1 MWTRAP
7 RHTGV
12 AAAAHGPDME
22 FDANAARAYIRGVRW
37 QFARTMPQWPHE
49 YTVRDWCLELEPEF
63 IAFVALIRRTGTA
76 KPWPPEASTPRY
88 RNTYLELDGREYW
101 TMGSPIPA
109 TTVINR
115 AHLARPPARRRS
127 IERPITNRRTSR
139 LSHLSHWGREGLA
152 RMTRSLR
159 LPRARISGGT
169 RLTESSPR
177 GPAVGSPAAAAAGT
191 DTIQEACAS
200 Q

>member
-22 FDANAARAYIRGVRW
+22 FDAKAARAYIRGVRW

-63 IAFVALIRRTGTA
+63 IAFAALIRRDGTS
-76 KPWPPEASTPRY
+76 KPWPPEAGTPRY

-115 AHLARPPARRRS
+115 AHLARPPRGADRLNDRS
-127 IERPITNRRTSR
+127 AIGEPP
-139 LSHLSHWGREGLA
+139 GRAISVIGPG
-152 RMTRSLR
+152 RDW
-159 LPRARISGGT
+159 PR
-169 RLTESSPR
+169 
-177 GPAVGSPAAAAAGT
+177 
-191 DTIQEACAS
+191 
-200 Q
+200 

>member
-1 MWTRAP
+1 
-7 RHTGV
+7 
-12 AAAAHGPDME
+12 ME

-63 IAFVALIRRTGTA
+63 IAFVALIRRDGTA
-76 KPWPPEASTPRY
+76 KPWPPKASPPRY

-115 AHLARPPARRRS
+115 AHLGGPARHRS
-127 IERPITNRRTSR
+127 TERPITNRQTSR
-139 LSHLSHWGREGLA
+139 LSPSESMG
-152 RMTRSLR
+152 
-159 LPRARISGGT
+159 SGGI
-169 RLTESSPR
+169 
-177 GPAVGSPAAAAAGT
+177 GPADAFLEIAPR
-191 DTIQEACAS
+191 
-200 Q
+200 